1 MHLRTFLSLS
11 LCPGVPLS
19 WGPSGLLANAQR
31 GARSSRQPGGM
42 GGVGSGVHHPG
53 IPLRLPHSTVTHLH
67 SHPQHGQGISPAS
80 AHSPRALADQLS
92 HERGLRPPALGWV
105 PAKV

>member
-19 WGPSGLLANAQR
+19 WGPFGLLANAQR

-42 GGVGSGVHHPG
+42 GWGWEWGLPPRHP
-53 IPLRLPHSTVTHLH
+53 SE
-67 SHPQHGQGISPAS
+67 A
-80 AHSPRALADQLS
+80 
-92 HERGLRPPALGWV
+92 
-105 PAKV
+105 